1 MLLEIEE
8 DIAQNT
14 PTFFDYEVKI
24 DKLSQDNLAL
34 KMRLKEMENEMLKAK
49 IETMEIQL
57 KANSDYFERKQAEFD
72 AMIECLED
80 LKSKYTEV
88 MSSSR
93 RLDSELN
100 KLSNIERDIARIKKI
115 DKNRHIFKLMSSN
128 YTYFEP
134 DLNVNMI
141 RVSFPEPFNSHIN
154 KLIKVYNE
162 TIIDNDKPGY
172 PRFVRLSQFPI
183 EKKTYDEIA
192 KEIICLLVVKT
203 NAHSNPHIIPDRNF
217 QHVGFHNMTSD
228 YKRVLDFL
236 DVDIKDIN
244 EKGFEF
250 IVGKLYTPL
259 KKYMEIINTF

>member
-8 DIAQNT
+8 HIAQNT

-88 MSSSR
+88 MTSSR

-100 KLSNIERDIARIKKI
+100 KLSNIERDIARIKEI
-115 DKNRHIFKLMSSN
+115 DKNRQRAQLMR
-128 YTYFEP
+128 TLEGICLEP
-134 DLNVNMI
+134 QVTKI
-141 RVSFPEPFNSHIN
+141 RVSFPEPLNSHIN
-154 KLIKVYNE
+154 KLIEIYN
-162 TIIDNDKPGY
+162 DSQPNNKLS
-172 PRFVRLSQFPI
+172 VSQFPV
-183 EKKTYDEIA
+183 ELNTFYDFYATFIY
-192 KEIICLLVVKT
+192 LLRATSSK
-203 NAHSNPHIIPDRNF
+203 N
-217 QHVGFHNMTSD
+217 SD
-228 YKRVLDFL
+228 YKRVVDFL
-236 DVDIKDIN
+236 GIAREIEDTNKLRGNEANKNN
-244 EKGFEF
+244 EK
-250 IVGKLYTPL
+250 IYT
-259 KKYMEIINTF
+259 KIIKYVEVINTF